1 LPSTLPLTLQRR
13 RVIRV
18 ALARRTSGVDDAHLR
33 FYGAAEGGG
42 ARCRAHLASAEGVL
56 AMMPLASDDDWL
68 LSLPLFH
75 VSGQG
80 ILWRWLLAGARLT
93 VRESSR
99 WNRRCRLYACLAGA
113 DSALAPAQ

>member
-1 LPSTLPLTLQRR
+1 MT
-13 RVIRV
+13 
-18 ALARRTSGVDDAHLR
+18 HLR

-42 ARCRAHLASAEGVL
+42 AQLSGASCQREGVL

-80 ILWRWLLAGARLT
+80 ILWRWLLA
-93 VRESSR
+93 
-99 WNRRCRLYACLAGA
+99 
-113 DSALAPAQ
+113 ALA